1 MVRHVFT
8 LMMIALVCQLQW
20 LRSQAQPQPPK
31 AFIQTSA
38 NRSNILIGEHIR
50 FTVKAYSENSL
61 GFMRWFWFPDSTHH
75 FEIIR
80 REKIDTV
87 RTGNKT
93 TFEQTL
99 VITSFDSGSWYI
111 PSFPVDVVSGSLK
124 RRLFSDSI
132 LVHVGYSPADSSGEL
147 RDIKPVVEVTIAESY
162 LAYIIV
168 AILILLLCI
177 LLYWYYRKR
186 RSRPKPLLHSPVPA
200 FDEAM
205 KELNALKNSDQS
217 GREKT
222 REYYTKLAFIFKRYY
237 SRSSQRMM
245 MDKTTSDVLL
255 GLKEDNIPESALIS
269 IAGVLRTADAVKFAK
284 YIPNSETGIQ
294 HVQDITSA
302 IQTMHSKTVK

>member
-1 MVRHVFT
+1 VFT
-8 LMMIALVCQLQW
+8 FMMVVVLVCQLQW
-20 LRSQAQPQPPK
+20 LTIRAQAQPPK

-50 FTVKAYSENSL
+50 FTVKAYAENNL
-61 GFMRWFWFPDSTHH
+61 GFLRWFWFPDSTHH
-75 FEIIR
+75 FEIVQ
-80 REKIDTV
+80 REKVDTV

-93 TFEQTL
+93 TFEQTI

-147 RDIKPVVEVTIAESY
+147 RDIKPVVEVSITESY
-162 LAYIIV
+162 LAYIIA
-168 AILILLLCI
+168 AIILLILGI
-177 LLYWYYRKR
+177 LLYRYYRKK

-217 GREKT
+217 GRERV
-222 REYYTKLAFIFKRYY
+222 REYYTKMAFIFKRYY

-245 MDKTTSDVLL
+245 MNKTTGDILL
-255 GLKEDNIPESALIS
+255 GLKEDNMPETVLIS

-284 YIPNSETGIQ
+284 YMPAPETGIQ
-294 HVQDITSA
+294 QVQDIMSA
-302 IQTMHSKTVK
+302 IQAMHSKTDK